1 MASDEI
7 VVLLQTSM
15 APTVLISG
23 VGLLLLSMTNRLGR
37 PLDRIRLLTTELR
50 DSAEDQ
56 RKVIAEEI
64 RVLYSRARLLQ
75 TAIVLATLS
84 ITLAAMIIITLFFG
98 GAMGFPLDG
107 LVEVLFS
114 GSLLALVASLV
125 VFIEDIR
132 LGLHSIKIELE
143 RWGI

>member
-15 APTVLISG
+15 APTVMISG

-37 PLDRIRLLTTELR
+37 PLDRIRLLITELR
-50 DSAEDQ
+50 NAPEDQ
-56 RKVIAEEI
+56 RPVIAEEI
-64 RVLYSRARLLQ
+64 KVLYQRAGLLQ

-84 ITLAAMIIITLFFG
+84 ITLAAMIILTLFFG
-98 GAMGFPLDG
+98 GATGFPLNG
-107 LVEVLFS
+107 VVEVLFS
-114 GSLLALVASLV
+114 GSLVALVASLV
-125 VFIEDIR
+125 VFIADIR